1 MARISLRHA
10 LAEAEQALQTRM
22 AEYNAALQD
31 TREAARA
38 TLTSP
43 WALGGATLLGFLIGV
58 GVPGSD
64 NKTTARRR
72 PPWSVYWRWARRM
85 WPWLAVLG
93 GIIRAR

>member
-10 LAEAEQALQTRM
+10 LADAEQALQTRM
-22 AEYNAALQD
+22 AEYSAALHD

-43 WALGGATLLGFLIGV
+43 WAVGGATLLGFLIGV
-58 GVPGSD
+58 GVPGAN
-64 NKTTARRR
+64 NKAPRRR
-72 PPWSVYWRWARRM
+72 HQWSVYWRWARRM